1 MKKGRRRAFLIR
13 EKRLTLIN
21 PTLYQVLPDSLT
33 DAIAQ
38 AAASTAAA
46 LDAGARRAAVELQL
60 PEFWDAASGAVFA
73 EAGDAARFWK
83 LTRRFAADV
92 GAAAGGAPVV
102 ALYPDAGTAAMLCAQ
117 WPDAPFTVRAV
128 TDRNPLENTPPGA
141 IVVLAAPDPP
151 SLASCVRVA
160 DAARAAADAGD
171 DGAPAAVVLFNARL
185 VSGDVG
191 IGLTVR
197 RLRDD
202 FLSTFPLTY
211 ALRPIGDVGTVFRR
225 WPDPW
230 RVFVA
235 DPASPGRY
243 KLAAERDVAP
253 VGDALDLI
261 LDAAL
266 SGRGGGG
273 GGGGVSGD
281 GPAVDPS
288 DQQLP
293 GLGDQVASAV
303 RGLQRFMRQ
312 LSQ

>member
-1 MKKGRRRAFLIR
+1 M
-13 EKRLTLIN
+13 
-21 PTLYQVLPDSLT
+21 
-33 DAIAQ
+33 
-38 AAASTAAA
+38 
-46 LDAGARRAAVELQL
+46 ELQL

-102 ALYPDAGTAAMLCAQ
+102 ALYPDAGTAAMLRAS
-117 WPDAPFTVRAV
+117 WPDAPFIVRAV
-128 TDRNPLENTPPGA
+128 TDRAPLDGTPAGA
-141 IVVLAAPDPP
+141 ILVLAAPDPP

-171 DGAPAAVVLFNARL
+171 EGAPSAVILFNARL

-211 ALRPIGDVGTVFRR
+211 ALRPIGDIGTVFRR

-235 DPASPGRY
+235 DPSSPGRY
-243 KLAAERDVAP
+243 ALAAERDTAP

-266 SGRGGGG
+266 SGRSRVSVSGGGG
-273 GGGGVSGD
+273 GGDGS
-281 GPAVDPS
+281 GPAIDPT
-288 DQQLP
+288 DAALP